1 MSGTYLLVD
10 IDECSSSPCFNG
22 ATCWHE
28 TDIYHCNCS
37 AGYDGTNCE
46 TGTVA
51 FSSTIHNPSNLTN
64 LFMSL
69 LRQDTMYSFTNKQ
82 IVW

>member
-1 MSGTYLLVD
+1 MKFKSDLTTMSGTYLLVD

-46 TGTVA
+46 TGTMA
-51 FSSTIHNPSNLTN
+51 FFN
-64 LFMSL
+64 
-69 LRQDTMYSFTNKQ
+69 YS
-82 IVW
+82 